1 MTNHLIQLR
10 KELHRAPE
18 LSGNEKST
26 ASLIVRELKKC
37 NPDEILEE
45 VGGTGVAA
53 VFRANKEKAEK
64 AILFRAE
71 LDAIAVQEETRLPY
85 QSKYNGIMHGC
96 GHDGHM
102 AILVGLGYYLKE
114 NPPKSKDV
122 VLLFQPAE
130 ETGEGAERVLADKRF
145 QKKEIEQAFALHN
158 LPGFE
163 ERLVILRQ
171 GVFASASTGIEI
183 GFKGKSS
190 HAAYPEKG
198 INPSRAMVDFIRK
211 ADIALE
217 EFRSGHELNKAVNT
231 YIRLGEPAFGITP
244 GTGRVGFTLRSPDD
258 KRLDA
263 AVSSLRNLA
272 YKSGQDSELE
282 VDSRI
287 VEPFAATINS
297 EEGVYRVFQAAKS
310 IGLRVE
316 KPKAPFPWSEDFGE
330 FGKNCPITLF
340 GLGAGTGHP
349 HLHSEAYDFNDELI
363 EPGIAIFAG
372 IIEQYVTNYRK
383 S

>member
-114 NPPKSKDV
+114 NPPESKDV

-145 QKKEIEQAFALHN
+145 QKKRSN
-158 LPGFE
+158 R
-163 ERLVILRQ
+163 RLR
-171 GVFASASTGIEI
+171 
-183 GFKGKSS
+183 
-190 HAAYPEKG
+190 
-198 INPSRAMVDFIRK
+198 
-211 ADIALE
+211 
-217 EFRSGHELNKAVNT
+217 
-231 YIRLGEPAFGITP
+231 
-244 GTGRVGFTLRSPDD
+244 FTTFPDL
-258 KRLDA
+258 KR
-263 AVSSLRNLA
+263 
-272 YKSGQDSELE
+272 G
-282 VDSRI
+282 
-287 VEPFAATINS
+287 
-297 EEGVYRVFQAAKS
+297 
-310 IGLRVE
+310 
-316 KPKAPFPWSEDFGE
+316 W
-330 FGKNCPITLF
+330 
-340 GLGAGTGHP
+340 
-349 HLHSEAYDFNDELI
+349 
-363 EPGIAIFAG
+363 
-372 IIEQYVTNYRK
+372 
-383 S
+383 